1 MIEFPSWSE
10 RAELSRLWQLAF
22 DDQPRAVR
30 FFFQNRFRPEDCL
43 VYRRDGKIAA
53 ALYLLPASLKI
64 AGIAYRAHYIYA
76 AATLPEYRGRGY
88 MAALLEAAGQ
98 KGWARGEAYS
108 AVLPATEPL
117 YRFYAKAG
125 YVPYYKVVQVAFTKQ
140 ELSDLTVAVHL
151 GNREWLLPDF
161 KRLAATRNARL
172 TNREGSL
179 QWDGDA
185 LAYAAGYSRV
195 FGGNILTL
203 QNHGR
208 MDYALYEMAGEDCMV
223 TELMSEGDGY
233 LRFGAELLRRA
244 PAAAYHFR
252 LPAGGDFLGKNG
264 IPENA
269 GMLRPLGNQPPL
281 QAPLTG
287 PAPYLGL
294 ALS

>member
-10 RAELSRLWQLAF
+10 RAELSRLWQIAF

-140 ELSDLTVAVHL
+140 ELSGLTVAVHL

-195 FGGNILTL
+195 FG
-203 QNHGR
+203 
-208 MDYALYEMAGEDCMV
+208 YSV
-223 TELMSEGDGY
+223 
-233 LRFGAELLRRA
+233 
-244 PAAAYHFR
+244 
-252 LPAGGDFLGKNG
+252 
-264 IPENA
+264 
-269 GMLRPLGNQPPL
+269 
-281 QAPLTG
+281 
-287 PAPYLGL
+287 L
-294 ALS
+294 A